1 MSLEVQVTFKA
12 SDHHESWDVIGE
24 LLQQGSVGAKL
35 QDAFDVFGPEAADHL
50 EQFLEE
56 FPAMLLQA
64 SLYERSGDQVN
75 LGFEWPAGELEQP
88 KAVEELLRCCAVKS
102 LRFSSWDLSGDR

>member
-64 SLYERSGDQVN
+64 SFYERSGDQVN
-75 LGFEWPAGELEQP
+75 LGFEWPVMPINL
-88 KAVEELLRCCAVKS
+88 KS
-102 LRFSSWDLSGDR
+102 LLLCSGDLTEG